1 MLKNNSV
8 IIIYGKDIQK
18 QTFKKFQIDNLVSQ
32 NINIISIDASMIFYG
47 DTFINYE
54 TSEIEFDR
62 LNDFKVSSFK
72 ELKKVLEKYATEK
85 NQLIFIDLP
94 QRLECLFQFNYLKKK
109 FSFCHFCLLSVSN
122 ASALNTYLWNSLT
135 NIKKSTKRMI
145 KNYIFLIKYCIKN
158 VDYVFYSGTE
168 NLKNILV
175 GPNTNKISIIHP
187 DLNNYKNFQKVIQKN
202 IFYILTQDFL
212 IH

>member
-85 NQLIFIDLP
+85 IN
-94 QRLECLFQFNYLKKK
+94 
-109 FSFCHFCLLSVSN
+109 
-122 ASALNTYLWNSLT
+122 
-135 NIKKSTKRMI
+135 
-145 KNYIFLIKYCIKN
+145 
-158 VDYVFYSGTE
+158 
-168 NLKNILV
+168 
-175 GPNTNKISIIHP
+175 
-187 DLNNYKNFQKVIQKN
+187 
-202 IFYILTQDFL
+202 
-212 IH
+212 